1 MPYKGNI
8 AFHFVITSFISGLSS
23 NNTKTMANSLGNSE
37 NLSAEL
43 WYREFNRGLDDSKT
57 PPEPRPDTDTVATA
71 AQLKTD
77 FVDHWG
83 HLLKTDEQFRSLNT
97 YNELIENFWSE
108 CCFAKLP

>member
-1 MPYKGNI
+1 M
-8 AFHFVITSFISGLSS
+8 ASS
-23 NNTKTMANSLGNSE
+23 QLGNTE

-71 AQLKTD
+71 EQLETD

-83 HLLKTDEQFRSLNT
+83 QRLKSDKKFRSLNT
-97 YNELIENFWSE
+97 YNELIETFWSQ
-108 CCFAKLP
+108 CRFAKLSKFVADTLQTKMT